1 MKRKGALASGANARR
16 DTVNAEKRE
25 KDVEISASVLVA
37 KIKKILLLNNR
48 KLSEN

>member
-1 MKRKGALASGANARR
+1 MKRKGALVSGVNARR

-25 KDVEISASVLVA
+25 KDVGASASVLVV

>member
-1 MKRKGALASGANARR
+1 MKRKAALASGVNARR

-25 KDVEISASVLVA
+25 KDVEISANVLVA